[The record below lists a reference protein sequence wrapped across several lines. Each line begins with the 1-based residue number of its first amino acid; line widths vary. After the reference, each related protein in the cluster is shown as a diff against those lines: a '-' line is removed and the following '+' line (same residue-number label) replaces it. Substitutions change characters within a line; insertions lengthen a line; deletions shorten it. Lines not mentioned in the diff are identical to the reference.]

1 MKDKY
6 SVAIIDVGS
15 STLVTL
21 IGERGVNNTFNIS
34 GRGDIYYA
42 GFHGAE
48 FLEPE
53 NLKFALASSISNA
66 EMLSDT
72 KIYEIYV
79 GVPGEFC
86 SCVTKSINLTFPK
99 TKKITNLDIESI
111 FNTGNDFEDDPM
123 YKVINKSVVYFEIDG
138 VKRVIDP
145 IGIKAKSITGHV
157 SYILAR
163 KSFLAMFQSIFAE
176 LKIMVKGFISA
187 SLAECLYLFDNRTR
201 DKYALLVD
209 VGYITTSVCLSRGNG
224 LLFMNSFSMGGGYI
238 TSDLAECLKTSFS
251 EAERLKHKLV
261 LGWNAQPTD
270 AYEID
275 GADGLKK
282 TYSAKAANEIASDRI
297 VMICE
302 YIQKCLNNCIYDLPE
317 FLPIYVTGGGFN
329 FIKGVKPILSKH
341 LKRTINMISPTLP
354 SVQGGPDYSSEVGL
368 LNLTL
373 NNEDILESL
382 LEK

>member
-1 MKDKY
+1 MRDKS

-21 IGERGVNNTFNIS
+21 IGERGVNNSFKIS

-53 NLKFALASSISNA
+53 NLKFAVASSLSNA
-66 EMLSDT
+66 EMLSDK

-99 TKKITNLDIESI
+99 TKKITQAEVQSI
-111 FNTGNDFEDDPM
+111 FDSGNDFEGDPM
-123 YKVINKSVVYFEIDG
+123 YKVINKSVIYYEIDG

-145 IGIKAKSITGHV
+145 IGIKAKSLTGHV

-176 LKIMVKGFISA
+176 LKVMVKGFISA
-187 SLAECLYLFDNRTR
+187 TLAESLYLFDHRTR

-209 VGYITTSVCLSRGNG
+209 VGYITTNVSLARGNG
-224 LLFMNSFSMGGGYI
+224 LLFLNSFSMGGGYI

-261 LGWNAQPTD
+261 LGWNASPTD
-270 AYEID
+270 YYEID
-275 GADGLKK
+275 GADGHKK
-282 TYSAKAANEIASDRI
+282 TFSARATNEISIERI
-297 VMICE
+297 KMICE
-302 YIQKCLNNCIYDLPE
+302 YIQKCLDNCIYDLPD
-317 FLPIYVTGGGFN
+317 FLPINVTGGGFN
-329 FIKGVKPILSKH
+329 FIKGIKSLLSTQ
-341 LKRTINMISPTLP
+341 LKRKVNMVSPSLP
-354 SVQGGPDYSSEVGL
+354 SVQGPDYSSEIGL
-368 LNLTL
+368 LDLTL
-373 NNEDILESL
+373 NYEETLDTL
-382 LEK
+382 LER

>member
-1 MKDKY
+1 MRDKS

-21 IGERGVNNTFNIS
+21 IGERGVNNSFKIS

-42 GFHGAE
+42 GFHSAE

-53 NLKFALASSISNA
+53 NLKFAVANSLSNA
-66 EMLSDT
+66 EMLSDK

-99 TKKITNLDIESI
+99 TKKITQADVQSI
-111 FNTGNDFEDDPM
+111 FDSGNDFHDDPM
-123 YKVINKSVVYFEIDG
+123 YKVINKSVIYYEIDG

-145 IGIKAKSITGHV
+145 IGLKAKSITGHI
-157 SYILAR
+157 SFILAR
-163 KSFLAMFQSIFAE
+163 KSFVTMFQTIFAE
-176 LKIMVKGFISA
+176 LKVMVRGFISA
-187 SLAECLYLFDNRTR
+187 NLAESLYLFDHRTR

-209 VGYITTSVCLSRGNG
+209 VGYITTNVSLARGNG
-224 LLFMNSFSMGGGYI
+224 LLFLNSFSLGGGYI

-261 LGWNAQPTD
+261 LGWNASPTD
-270 AYEID
+270 YYEID
-275 GADGLKK
+275 GADGHKK
-282 TYSAKAANEIASDRI
+282 TYSAKAANEISIERI
-297 VMICE
+297 KMICE
-302 YIQKCLNNCIYDLPE
+302 YIQKCLDNCIYDLPE
-317 FLPIYVTGGGFN
+317 FLPINVTGGGFN
-329 FIKGVKPILSKH
+329 FIKGIKTLLSTQ
-341 LKRTINMISPTLP
+341 LKRKVNMLSPTLP
-354 SVQGGPDYSSEVGL
+354 SVQGPDYSSEIGL
-368 LNLTL
+368 LDLTL
-373 NNEDILESL
+373 NYDDSLDTL